1 MTALPPQCECL
12 CVPSVVDTG
21 RNLLTQHSTTA
32 SRNFLQA
39 VDVHSASYSNAHLI
53 TLKKKIVFNWLL
65 SVYICVTDRGAGA
78 VSPRMPHTMC
88 VWRSEVRGQRTA
100 FKNQFL
106 LPLRV
111 LSSENWTRG
120 LRLTQEVFLPGEPS
134 DCSPQPNILKNPMD
148 IIVRKCP
155 DPVCL
160 CADSSCQS

>member
-53 TLKKKIVFNWLL
+53 TLKKIVFNWLL
-65 SVYICVTDRGAGA
+65 SVYMCDRQRGWGCEPTHATHNVCV
-78 VSPRMPHTMC
+78 
-88 VWRSEVRGQRTA
+88 EVRGQRSEDSFQESVLASTEGSELWELNSGPQA
-100 FKNQFL
+100 DTGGVFTWWAIWL
-106 LPLRV
+106 LSP
-111 LSSENWTRG
+111 
-120 LRLTQEVFLPGEPS
+120 TQYF
-134 DCSPQPNILKNPMD
+134 KNPMD